1 MQRYTVPTVEVPE
14 DVLADDGQLTAE
26 TRLATRPRIRRQA
39 SSTPPRSRVETA
51 DAPLSSGRVR
61 SAELR
66 APIDAVLEDTVSE
79 LDREARLKE
88 AERELELS
96 EGRLPADGHY

>member
-26 TRLATRPRIRRQA
+26 SPL
-39 SSTPPRSRVETA
+39 PPM
-51 DAPLSSGRVR
+51 
-61 SAELR
+61 
-66 APIDAVLEDTVSE
+66 DAVPEDTVSE
-79 LDREARLKE
+79 LDREARLKD

-96 EGRLPADGHY
+96 EGRLPADGYVE